1 MPLDRPPVLLL
12 HGALGAA
19 ATMAPL
25 AERLT
30 PHFTVHGLDFRG
42 HGASPDPGVP
52 LTMEL
57 LAEQVAAYVTAH
69 GLAPARIFGHSLGGY
84 VALQLAEARPALVS
98 RVATLAM
105 KLACTP
111 EISAHMRRQFDPATI
126 RARAP
131 RVADALAALHTGMG
145 WEHLLPATSTMLDD
159 LGARPRLTRA
169 VFARITHP
177 VRLGATRW
185 SRSRKRWTP
194 TAPSPP
200 ASSRSS
206 PPPRT
211 RWNASTSTAYPARS
225 SRSSALGPD
234 REHESVG
241 RRSA

>member
-105 KLACTP
+105 KLAWTP
-111 EISAHMRRQFDPATI
+111 EISAQMRRQFDPATI

-159 LGARPRLTRA
+159 LGARPRLTRD

-177 VRLGATRW
+177 VRLGIGDRDTMVTIEETLDAYRALPGGELEVLPATPHPMERVDLDRL
-185 SRSRKRWTP
+185 SRSLV
-194 TAPSPP
+194 AFFG
-200 ASSRSS
+200 AG
-206 PPPRT
+206 
-211 RWNASTSTAYPARS
+211 A
-225 SRSSALGPD
+225 
-234 REHESVG
+234 
-241 RRSA
+241 

>member
-30 PHFTVHGLDFRG
+30 

-105 KLACTP
+105 KLAWTP
-111 EISAHMRRQFDPATI
+111 EISAQMRRQFDPATI

-131 RVADALAALHTGMG
+131 RDADALAALHTGMG

-159 LGARPRLTRA
+159 LGARPRLTRD

-177 VRLGATRW
+177 VRLGIGDRDTMVTIEETLDAYRALPAGELEVLPATPHPMERVDLDRL
-185 SRSRKRWTP
+185 SRSLV
-194 TAPSPP
+194 AFFG
-200 ASSRSS
+200 AG
-206 PPPRT
+206 
-211 RWNASTSTAYPARS
+211 A
-225 SRSSALGPD
+225 
-234 REHESVG
+234 
-241 RRSA
+241 

>member
-105 KLACTP
+105 KLAWTP
-111 EISAHMRRQFDPATI
+111 EISAQMRRQFDPATI

-159 LGARPRLTRA
+159 LGARPRLTRD

-177 VRLGATRW
+177 VRLGIGDRDTMVTIEETLDAYRALPAGELEVLPATPHPMERVDLDRL
-185 SRSRKRWTP
+185 SRSLV
-194 TAPSPP
+194 AFFG
-200 ASSRSS
+200 AG
-206 PPPRT
+206 
-211 RWNASTSTAYPARS
+211 A
-225 SRSSALGPD
+225 
-234 REHESVG
+234 
-241 RRSA
+241 

>member
-105 KLACTP
+105 KLAWTP
-111 EISAHMRRQFDPATI
+111 EISAQMRRQFDPATI

-159 LGARPRLTRA
+159 LGARPRLTRD

-177 VRLGATRW
+177 VRLGIGDRDTMVTIEETLDAYRALPAGELEVLPATPHPMERVDLDRL
-185 SRSRKRWTP
+185 SRSLVVFFG
-194 TAPSPP
+194 AG
-200 ASSRSS
+200 A
-206 PPPRT
+206 
-211 RWNASTSTAYPARS
+211 
-225 SRSSALGPD
+225 
-234 REHESVG
+234 
-241 RRSA
+241 

>member
-105 KLACTP
+105 KLAWTP
-111 EISAHMRRQFDPATI
+111 EISAQMRRQFDPATI

-159 LGARPRLTRA
+159 LGARPRLTRD

-177 VRLGATRW
+177 VRLGIGDRDTMVTIEETLDAYRALPAGELEVLPATPHPMERVDLDRL
-185 SRSRKRWTP
+185 SRSLV
-194 TAPSPP
+194 AIFG
-200 ASSRSS
+200 AG
-206 PPPRT
+206 
-211 RWNASTSTAYPARS
+211 A
-225 SRSSALGPD
+225 
-234 REHESVG
+234 
-241 RRSA
+241 